1 MTPGGGTSNRMQPPQ
16 YRAILGT
23 ITIRLTVLVALIAAG
38 SLLVG
43 DGFIGPA
50 DPLIVTQIRLPRTVL
65 ALLIGGS
72 LGLAGAVLQG
82 ALRNPLADPGLLG
95 ITPAASLGAMIAFY
109 WGLAARFAPALPLGG
124 LIGAAT
130 GLTCL
135 LGIGGRNLSG
145 ASLIL
150 AGVAL
155 SALSGALISLALT
168 LAPNPFALAEITFW
182 LLGGLED
189 RALSHVALAAPPI
202 LLGVA
207 LLLRLGP
214 GLDALTLGEDT
225 AASLGRP
232 PGRTLRLAAIGCAL
246 AAGASAAVA
255 GGIGFVGLVVPHLLR
270 PWLGQQPS
278 ALLLP
283 SLLTGAILL
292 TAADMLVRIAPLVL
306 PVSSAPP
313 LGVLTALLG
322 APFLVRIARR
332 MTA

>member
-1 MTPGGGTSNRMQPPQ
+1 VTS
-16 YRAILGT
+16 T
-23 ITIRLTVLVALIAAG
+23 FRLVLLLVCVSAV
-38 SLLVG
+38 SLLIG

-50 DPLIVTQIRLPRTVL
+50 NTLILTQIRLPRTLL
-65 ALLIGGS
+65 AILIGGA

-109 WGLAARFAPALPLGG
+109 WGLAGRFAPALPLGG
-124 LIGAAT
+124 LLGAAVGLT
-130 GLTCL
+130 GLL
-135 LGIGGRNLSG
+135 SIGGRQLSG
-145 ASLIL
+145 PTLIL

-155 SALSGALISLALT
+155 SALSGALMSLALT

-182 LLGGLED
+182 LLGGLQD

-202 LLGVA
+202 LAGCA
-207 LLLRLGP
+207 ILLRLGP

-225 AASLGRP
+225 AASLGMP
-232 PGRTLRLAAIGCAL
+232 PARTLRLAAIGCAL

-270 PWLGQQPS
+270 PWIGQRPA
-278 ALLLP
+278 ALLVP

-292 TAADMLVRIAPLVL
+292 TLADMLVRVAPLAL
-306 PVSSAPP
+306 PVSASPP

-322 APFLVRIARR
+322 APFLIRIVRG
-332 MTA
+332 MTP

>member
-1 MTPGGGTSNRMQPPQ
+1 MTPTV
-16 YRAILGT
+16 
-23 ITIRLTVLVALIAAG
+23 RLALLLACVAAV
-38 SLLVG
+38 SLLIG

-50 DPLIVTQIRLPRTVL
+50 NTLILTQIRLPRTLL
-65 ALLIGGS
+65 AVLIGGA

-109 WGLAARFAPALPLGG
+109 WGFAGRFAPTLPLSG
-124 LIGAAT
+124 LLGAGIG
-130 GLTCL
+130 LSCL
-135 LGIGGRNLSG
+135 LSIGGRSLSG
-145 ASLIL
+145 PTLIL

-155 SALSGALISLALT
+155 SALSGAPMSLALT

-189 RALSHVALAAPPI
+189 RALYHVVLAAPPI
-202 LLGVA
+202 ALGA
-207 LLLRLGP
+207 AILLRLGP

-225 AASLGRP
+225 AASLGESP
-232 PGRTLRLAAIGCAL
+232 TRTLRLAAIGCAL

-270 PWLGQQPS
+270 PWIGQRPA
-278 ALLLP
+278 ALLVP
-283 SLLTGAILL
+283 SLLTGAILF
-292 TAADMLVRIAPLVL
+292 TVADMLVRIAPLVL
-306 PVSSAPP
+306 PVSAAPP

-322 APFLVRIARR
+322 APFLIRIVRR
-332 MTA
+332 MTP